1 MLMSKD
7 NTMRKLLKSAK
18 ECEVD
23 LVGLRELYYKGVNT
37 EKVSES
43 QRPYKNDGSHNA
55 GKEKLWIDE
64 R

>member
-1 MLMSKD
+1 MSKD

-43 QRPYKNDGSHNA
+43 ERPYK
-55 GKEKLWIDE
+55 K
-64 R
+64 